1 MTEYKTYLETC
12 KNALIDQFLSQLY
25 MYSFIRDSE
34 KLMIGTDVRGAI
46 EKAFSKA
53 YADRE
58 FVEMD

>member
-1 MTEYKTYLETC
+1 MTDKTYLETC
-12 KNALIDQFLSQLY
+12 KNTLIDQFLSRLY
-25 MYSFIRDSE
+25 MCSLIRDSE
-34 KLMIGTDVRGAI
+34 KLMIRTDVRGAI